1 MTRLQEYQ
9 NIFQSSFPTINI
21 EDIAIVHEKFQLH
34 MLCGK
39 WELLKTL
46 QKNQIEIPEE
56 QQ

>member
-9 NIFQSSFPTINI
+9 KIFQSSFPIINI
-21 EDIAIVHEKFQLH
+21 EDIAIVHEKFQLY

-46 QKNQIEIPEE
+46 QKNQIDIPEK
-56 QQ
+56 Q

>member
-39 WELLKTL
+39 GELLKTL

-56 QQ
+56 Q